1 MAPKTLKQ
9 TQTAKAWA
17 ECWAEPVSTA
27 SASTRAEFLKQ
38 YGVMEQRTVSAC
50 PTLNLGTDCA
60 GAEAPVWALK
70 ALGVPFRHQWAAEI
84 APHARKFISVTCGLP
99 QCRLLGD
106 MCARDHSVLEPIDL
120 YVRGFPCKPWSR
132 LNNRSL
138 FWDDPNARPFKAGYH
153 FEIPCLCQCQSCYT
167 SHHVFWPGH
176 AGDGQCQAARSRY
189 LRECLG
195 HPALHGRHSVSDAG
209 GPQGAPHLLGHSLP
223 NNVWTC
229 GAPVPDLFR
238 GSPQGRECHKGPAPA
253 LLHGEP
259 HPAVSPQGPS
269 GSYRGPA
276 ASKVSS
282 MGGQVSQ
289 GFGTKAT
296 SQDAEAG
303 QGQKAE
309 GAQVDVAAQG
319 HFERLDRQPT

>member
-84 APHARKFISVTCGLP
+84 APHAKKFISVTCGLP

-120 YVRGFPCKPWSR
+120 YVCGFPCKPWSR

-138 FWDDPNARPFKAGYH
+138 YWDDPNARPFKAGYH
-153 FEIPCLCQCQSCYT
+153 FQIQCLCQCQSCYT
-167 SHHVFWPGH
+167 SHHVFL
-176 AGDGQCQAARSRY
+176 ARPCWTR
-189 LRECLG
+189 
-195 HPALHGRHSVSDAG
+195 SVSSGPLSLSSKMSWASCASWATFSVRCRRSSRSTTFTGPLFAQQCLDMRCAG
-209 GPQGAPHLLGHSLP
+209 P
-223 NNVWTC
+223 
-229 GAPVPDLFR
+229 
-238 GSPQGRECHKGPAPA
+238 GSI
-253 LLHGEP
+253 
-259 HPAVSPQGPS
+259 S
-269 GSYRGPA
+269 
-276 ASKVSS
+276 
-282 MGGQVSQ
+282 
-289 GFGTKAT
+289 
-296 SQDAEAG
+296 
-303 QGQKAE
+303 
-309 GAQVDVAAQG
+309 
-319 HFERLDRQPT
+319 RQSART